1 MTQLSTWLREE
12 PHLLVLRHRNRATHA
27 RRALFEDSVLGG
39 ELRNSCGLLPTTGC
53 RWLFLQLPSTCL
65 PQALCT
71 CYSPLSGTCF
81 FHILTWFIPSL
92 PLGFFLNVVLSRET
106 IPHKIA
112 IPCPRGQ
119 HPLPLTVLHCFHHH
133 PTHLAL
139 TYVFI
144 ARLPPLG
151 YVLHKGRDLVHCSIP
166 RY

>member
-1 MTQLSTWLREE
+1 M
-12 PHLLVLRHRNRATHA
+12 
-27 RRALFEDSVLGG
+27 ALPAAAQHVPASGPLHM
-39 ELRNSCGLLPTTGC
+39 
-53 RWLFLQLPSTCL
+53 LF
-65 PQALCT
+65 
-71 CYSPLSGTCF
+71 PLSGTCF

-92 PLGFFLNVVLSRET
+92 PLGFFLNVILSRET

-133 PTHLAL
+133 PTHVAL